1 MVTAPLQFAAF
12 FSSGIAYKTRYNLK
26 LQLRKQAHLPGISGM
41 SQLQPSCINIGAP
54 DTIREPKKDPDLS
67 FLSRQGWKLQSKNF
81 LRRKPSILG
90 DSMLIFQVFFDSEM
104 VNDLDF
110 IIKQ

>member
-12 FSSGIAYKTRYNLK
+12 FSSGIAYQTRYKLK

-90 DSMLIFQVFFDSEM
+90 DSMFIVQGFFDS
-104 VNDLDF
+104 
-110 IIKQ
+110 